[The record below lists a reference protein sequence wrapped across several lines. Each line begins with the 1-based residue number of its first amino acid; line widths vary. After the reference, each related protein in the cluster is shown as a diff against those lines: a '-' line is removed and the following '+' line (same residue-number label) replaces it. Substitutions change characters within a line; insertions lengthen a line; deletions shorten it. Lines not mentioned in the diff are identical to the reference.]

1 MKYQRILLF
10 ILLKVFLAELVF
22 QNYVNFLSI
31 KQLHSD
37 GIMINIQLFK
47 LVKHFLNVTMI
58 GE

>member
-1 MKYQRILLF
+1 MKYQRIILF